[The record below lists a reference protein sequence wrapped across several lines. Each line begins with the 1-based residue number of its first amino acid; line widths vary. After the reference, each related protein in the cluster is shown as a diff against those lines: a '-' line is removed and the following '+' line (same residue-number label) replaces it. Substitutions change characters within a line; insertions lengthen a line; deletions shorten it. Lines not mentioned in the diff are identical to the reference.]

1 MIIPFEAQ
9 WANGEGAAFKA
20 SKVSF
25 NEKFISM
32 AQPLERAARPR
43 RATLGLN
50 GRRQRQIAA
59 RGVGDKGTPA
69 QVLDMSTD
77 GRGITARAKNETLGF
92 FGISRLSGIGTL
104 GFSGGFNL
112 EG

>member
-1 MIIPFEAQ
+1 MASRTATFIPFEAQ

-32 AQPLERAARPR
+32 APR